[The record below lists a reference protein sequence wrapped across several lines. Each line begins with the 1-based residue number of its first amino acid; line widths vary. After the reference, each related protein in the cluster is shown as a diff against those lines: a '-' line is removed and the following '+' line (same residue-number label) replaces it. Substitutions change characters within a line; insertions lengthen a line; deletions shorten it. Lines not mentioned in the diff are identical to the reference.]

1 MKGMRKIVT
10 AAGWIVVSALS
21 MLSAQPSPAQ
31 IETKSSSDRKHK
43 STRGN
48 EQKFSRLSKF

>member
-31 IETKSSSDRKHK
+31 IE
-43 STRGN
+43 N

>member
-31 IETKSSSDRKHK
+31 IENINLLAVMNRNFLDCL
-43 STRGN
+43 N
-48 EQKFSRLSKF
+48 FNP